1 MGCVEKV
8 IVSTANCMSPVVVRG
23 SETDIWTYELC
34 YSELVKKFR
43 GLPAQPDF
51 KEVWP
56 PHDVWRGLLDRLY
69 SVAFVHSELTR
80 VVVEESHLWENL
92 LQSGLNC

>member
-43 GLPAQPDF
+43 GLPAQSDF
-51 KEVWP
+51 KEV
-56 PHDVWRGLLDRLY
+56 
-69 SVAFVHSELTR
+69 
-80 VVVEESHLWENL
+80 
-92 LQSGLNC
+92 